1 MVVANR
7 TSSVSASPFDGLV
20 FLLVGL
26 GILIIIFVTYSLGDD
41 SDRIDWW
48 LGTSYSRI
56 TASFKSV
63 VWTTVFALVLLNLP
77 SRRLPER
84 NPLTKEN

>member
-1 MVVANR
+1 LVANR
-7 TSSVSASPFDGLV
+7 TSYIMATSLDV
-20 FLLVGL
+20 FLYLMVGL
-26 GILIIIFVTYSLGDD
+26 GVLTIIFVTYSLGD
-41 SDRIDWW
+41 SREQIDWW

-77 SRRLPER
+77 AKNLPEKR
-84 NPLTKEN
+84 AFTKAKQ